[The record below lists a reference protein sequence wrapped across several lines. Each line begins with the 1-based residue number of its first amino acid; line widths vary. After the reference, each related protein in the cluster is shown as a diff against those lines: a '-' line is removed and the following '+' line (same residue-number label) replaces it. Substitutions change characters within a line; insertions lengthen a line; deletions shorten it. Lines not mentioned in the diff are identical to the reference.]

1 LLPNYNHNSIPPA
14 IVPVN
19 DTIHIKG
26 LGNFN
31 SSSLDEAKN
40 ILESTF
46 GVICV
51 IKTPEKTKNN
61 MYFDGGSKLEVNS
74 VVKNLRQNNKIVL
87 ITNDLIFNIETGHSL
102 KGYTND
108 GGKIMIIRK
117 NDLRRT
123 IIHEFGHSLGLDHCN
138 KKTCVM
144 GINNDNED
152 DGQFCNN
159 CKLKLNLK

>member
-1 LLPNYNHNSIPPA
+1 MKTLLLKDVVIVGLLFLGFIFIDKLLPNYNHNSIPPA

-74 VVKNLRQNNKIVL
+74 VVKNLR
-87 ITNDLIFNIETGHSL
+87 
-102 KGYTND
+102 
-108 GGKIMIIRK
+108 
-117 NDLRRT
+117 
-123 IIHEFGHSLGLDHCN
+123 
-138 KKTCVM
+138 
-144 GINNDNED
+144 
-152 DGQFCNN
+152 
-159 CKLKLNLK
+159 